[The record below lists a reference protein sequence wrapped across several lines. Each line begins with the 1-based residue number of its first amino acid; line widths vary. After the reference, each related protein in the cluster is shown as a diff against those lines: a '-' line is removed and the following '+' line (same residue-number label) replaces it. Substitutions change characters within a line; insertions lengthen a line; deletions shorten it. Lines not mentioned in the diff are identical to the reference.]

1 MDSTGKLLDEPRPG
15 AERRV
20 SIRTIASGTRR
31 AAYAA
36 IILAI
41 ILALVLMIWTA
52 DTEIDEAVA
61 GVCAAFIGVAGTSL
75 GHAVGLDRERR
86 RRRTPARA
94 VPGNRFPRWQAVV
107 ATAVMVAIPFLPGV
121 VLLAGDLPRVSIDAA
136 AALLAAL
143 VGIAA
148 TDLAHKWF
156 LSRVELRWLGYLLL
170 GGGLL
175 SVLVLVPFPD
185 HADVIA
191 AIATTVIPI
200 GGTVVGF
207 AHGRRTAK
215 ALSGEPA

>member
-1 MDSTGKLLDEPRPG
+1 MDSTGKLLDQPG
-15 AERRV
+15 PGEKRRV
-20 SIRTIASGTRR
+20 STQTIASDTQWT
-31 AAYAA
+31 AYAA
-36 IILAI
+36 IIVAVI
-41 ILALVLMIWTA
+41 VALVLMIWTA
-52 DTEIDEAVA
+52 DTEIDAAVA

-94 VPGNRFPRWQAVV
+94 VPGNRFRRWQAVV
-107 ATAVMVAIPFLPGV
+107 ATAVMVAILALPGV

-148 TDLAHKWF
+148 TDLAHAWF

-170 GGGLL
+170 GCGLL
-175 SVLVLVPFPD
+175 SVLVVVPFPD
-185 HADVIA
+185 HADVVA
-191 AIATTVIPI
+191 AIATTAIPI

-207 AHGRRTAK
+207 AHGRRTAR
-215 ALSGEPA
+215 ALSGEPV